1 MKFFLKQTSK
11 FSTNLNPEEEKQ
23 EEATI
28 DSSTTIS
35 DSSGKNISGVIYPHD
50 NFLGG

>member
-11 FSTNLNPEEEKQ
+11 CSTNLNPEEEKQ
-23 EEATI
+23 EETTI

-35 DSSGKNISGVIYPHD
+35 NSSGKNISGVIYPHD